1 MSSTTPLT
9 DAINALTT
17 YANETTGKSDA
28 TLSDA
33 VESLVDGYG
42 GGGDSFDANA
52 WVDGTFTPKKI
63 VFDADLNGKQYIFS
77 HCPFEEIVWT
87 YESTRNINTSSR
99 MFLQSP
105 NLKIFVATS
114 FLGAFGSASVN
125 AFDSCTSLEK
135 VDWSGSGIN
144 GKMFIGCSSLT
155 TLILRRS
162 SSIVSVVGNSFD
174 NTPFASGKTGGT
186 IYIPKVLY
194 DHLGDGTSLDYKS
207 ATNWSTYDGYGTI
220 TWMPIEGSIYE
231 NAYADGTPIST
242 T

>member
-17 YANETTGKSDA
+17 YANETTGKSDT

-42 GGGDSFDANA
+42 GGGSSFDANA
-52 WVDGTFTPKKI
+52 WVDGSFTPKKI
-63 VFDADLNGKQYIFS
+63 VFNADLNGKSYIFS
-77 HCPFEEIVWT
+77 RCPFEEIVWT
-87 YESTRNINTSSR
+87 FATNSNINLASR
-99 MFLQSP
+99 MFLESQY
-105 NLKIFVATS
+105 LKTFVATS
-114 FLGAFGSASVN
+114 FSGAFGSASTN
-125 AFDSCTSLEK
+125 AFDGCISLEK
-135 VDWSGSGIN
+135 VDWSGN
-144 GKMFIGCSSLT
+144 GLNGGMFVKCSSLT

-162 SSIVSVVGNSFD
+162 SSIVSVASNSFN

-231 NAYADGTPIST
+231 TQYADGTPIST